1 MGQELG
7 QTTGSSTCMESIG
20 FNNSL
25 DGNKGVSQQV
35 TMSLSE
41 SGELDGRE
49 MKKHEAEREE
59 PAQRN

>member
-1 MGQELG
+1 
-7 QTTGSSTCMESIG
+7 MESIG

-49 MKKHEAEREE
+49 MKKHEADREE